1 MRKRINVGAALT
13 GLALTAVLCGCASTT
28 QTSASAGASTSASAT
43 SVPSAATSPAAPA
56 APGASSSPARSGGP
70 AAGAPIIFAV
80 RLDHGFSPSTLRLSP
95 GQHFVVT
102 VASSVKA
109 GGMLSSCSSNTA
121 DVDNGM
127 LSVHCTS
134 GTYYYTA
141 ERAGTVVLTAS
152 VRPDCSGGGMC
163 PQWIAVATLKIT
175 IL

>member
-1 MRKRINVGAALT
+1 MRKRITVGAALT

-28 QTSASAGASTSASAT
+28 QTSASAGASTST
-43 SVPSAATSPAAPA
+43 PSAASTPSATMSPASPGTPSSPGRSSAPA
-56 APGASSSPARSGGP
+56 P

-109 GGMLSSCSSNTA
+109 TGMLSSCSSRTA
-121 DVDNGM
+121 EVDNGM
-127 LSVHCTS
+127 LSVYCTS
-134 GTYYYTA
+134 GTFYYTA
-141 ERAGTVVLTAS
+141 ERAGTAELTAS

-163 PQWIAVATLKIT
+163 PQWIEVTTLKIT